1 VATAIAA
8 ITAITAAAMAMATG
22 NAIDKLKKMRYNRL
36 SDWQSIIFFRRNFSE
51 QAAMQDRLERDL

>member
-1 VATAIAA
+1 
-8 ITAITAAAMAMATG
+8 MAMATG